1 MQKMKTIKLIAGQFS
16 SEEARDILY
25 SMLRSKID
33 FHCQKDFSSQE
44 RFGEPDLESQKRVTE
59 LREAKEDLFAFM
71 QQALEE
77 NRKVKIASEIIISF
91 D

>member
-1 MQKMKTIKLIAGQFS
+1 MKKMKTIKLIAGQFS
-16 SEEARDILY
+16 PEEARDILY
-25 SMLRSKID
+25 SLLRSKIE

-44 RFGEPDLESQKRVTE
+44 RFGEPDLESKKRVAE
-59 LREAKEDLFAFM
+59 LREAKEELFALM